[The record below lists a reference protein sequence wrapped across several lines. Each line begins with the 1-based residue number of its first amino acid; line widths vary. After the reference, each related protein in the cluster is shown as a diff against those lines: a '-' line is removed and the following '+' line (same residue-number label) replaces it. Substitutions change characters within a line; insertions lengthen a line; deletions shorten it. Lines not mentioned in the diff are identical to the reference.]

1 MVSPAV
7 DFDGD
12 PFLGPEQVKLIGP
25 QGYVGVRL
33 GKPGRPQQ
41 LEASALRLG
50 ASEIRTPHV
59 LEQASQRRD
68 AGPPRVTIREG
79 DQFVG
84 SDQTIPLRHGRRQ
97 FDLPNT
103 QHAGHVHQRPGR

>member
-1 MVSPAV
+1 MMGPAV

-12 PFLGPEQVKLIGP
+12 PFLGPEQVKLIRP
-25 QGYVGVRL
+25 QGYVGVRP

-50 ASEIRTPHV
+50 ASEIRAPHV
-59 LEQASQRRD
+59 LEQAPQHRD

-79 DQFVG
+79 DQFVDCG
-84 SDQTIPLRHGRRQ
+84 QTVPLRHGCRN
-97 FDLPNT
+97 FNLPT
-103 QHAGHVHQRPGR
+103 AQHASHVHQRPAR